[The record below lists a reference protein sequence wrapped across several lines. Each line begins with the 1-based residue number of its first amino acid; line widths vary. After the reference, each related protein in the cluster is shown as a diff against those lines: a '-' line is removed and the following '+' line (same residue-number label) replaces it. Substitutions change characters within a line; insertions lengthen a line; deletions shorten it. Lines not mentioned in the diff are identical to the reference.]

1 IQVIASFISLF
12 LFMYIIYGIYNE
24 TLKALNIESTII
36 LGMFILFVS
45 LADPLLNK
53 YIPHMLTYLG
63 DISFSLYL
71 LHGAIGIAVMKRMG
85 PVELSNYKGI
95 PTVVIAIFLSIF
107 ISHLTHKYIEIRL
120 TGKLKKRMLPVSSL
134 KKKPYKLAN

>member
-1 IQVIASFISLF
+1 
-12 LFMYIIYGIYNE
+12 MYIIYGIYNE
-24 TLKALNIESTII
+24 SLRALNIESTII
-36 LGMFILFVS
+36 LGMFILFIS
-45 LADPLLNK
+45 LADPLLKK
-53 YIPHMLTYLG
+53 YTPQILTYLG

-120 TGKLKKRMLPVSSL
+120 TSKLKKRILPVSSFRQ
-134 KKKPYKLAN
+134 KPYNVAN